1 MSLGRATLPKML
13 AFAGIGLVAGAWL
26 AFSGSGQQWFGPLS
40 VLFLAAFGGY
50 VGWLLLVKNKTLR
63 KATPAQIAEA
73 QRFLPV
79 AERGVVYLYR
89 HQVVGMLMGLE
100 ALVDG
105 RPVGQTRG
113 KTFYR
118 LELAPGRHVF
128 AGNGKCP
135 QPLELDIAAGQVA
148 YIEQELQMGMLQSSY
163 RYRAEPDAQRAQSAI
178 RGCRMLL
185 PA

>member
-1 MSLGRATLPKML
+1 GVRRTAVRAEKNGPRLCGMGGTAATAGTWQPGRRSGYCAPFPTQRTAMSLGRATLPKML

-79 AERGVVYLYR
+79 AERGVVYL
-89 HQVVGMLMGLE
+89 
-100 ALVDG
+100 
-105 RPVGQTRG
+105 
-113 KTFYR
+113 
-118 LELAPGRHVF
+118 
-128 AGNGKCP
+128 
-135 QPLELDIAAGQVA
+135 
-148 YIEQELQMGMLQSSY
+148 
-163 RYRAEPDAQRAQSAI
+163 
-178 RGCRMLL
+178 
-185 PA
+185 